1 MGESGRGSEYPRMG
15 VPYQRADGSWLAP
28 VELGVIEGKR
38 QRKMISAKTK
48 KEAVT
53 RQREY
58 YDQAREGIDPDKQAM
73 PFSDYLD
80 LWLRKEIEPKRR
92 RSTISNFTD
101 VAKHFKSDLGHHP
114 LGQLTPEIF
123 DDYFMLKRG
132 EGYKTSTLHLWRT
145 VIAGCLN
152 YAVRFRHLRENPIKY
167 VHVTLETP
175 TAYRVIYSD
184 EQARR
189 LVRAAKHHRL
199 GPLFILCLGTG
210 LRKGEAL
217 GLKWEALDQKRRM
230 IEVCGTL
237 SEWNGVRV
245 VGAPKTQSSR
255 RTIPLSAAL
264 LDVLEMQRKQ
274 QDYERNRAG
283 KRWKEEGHVF
293 TTIWGR
299 PLSHRWVGE
308 ELRDV
313 CVAAGLPP
321 LRFHDLR
328 HNFATHALDK
338 GASANVV
345 KELLGHSGISITLDL
360 YGHVLEKQK
369 VGAVEALPFFE
380 EETNA
385 EDKAA

>member
-1 MGESGRGSEYPRMG
+1 MG

-48 KEAVT
+48 KEAML

-58 YDQAREGIDPDKQAM
+58 YDQVREGIDPDKRAM
-73 PFSDYLD
+73 PFVNYLD

-92 RSTISNFTD
+92 RSTWSNFSD
-101 VAKHFKSDLGHHP
+101 VSNHFKADLGHYT

-123 DDYFMLKRG
+123 DDYFTAKRG

-152 YAVRFRHLRENPIKY
+152 YAVRFKHLRENPVKH
-167 VHVTLETP
+167 VRVTLEVP
-175 TAYRVIYSD
+175 TSYRVIYED
-184 EQARR
+184 EQVRR
-189 LVRAAKHHRL
+189 LIRAAKHHRL

-217 GLKWEALDQKRRM
+217 ALKWSDIDKERRM

-264 LDVLEMQRKQ
+264 LDVFEMQRKQ
-274 QDYERNRAG
+274 QEFERKRAG
-283 KRWKEEGHVF
+283 ERWKEGGYVF
-293 TTIWGR
+293 STIWGR
-299 PLSHRWVGE
+299 PLSARWVGE
-308 ELRDV
+308 ALREI
-313 CVAAGLPP
+313 CVEAGLPP

-338 GASANVV
+338 GVAANVV

-360 YGHVLEKQK
+360 YGHVLERQK
-369 VGAVEALPFFE
+369 AQAVEALPFFE
-380 EETNA
+380 EETNK